1 MCVKGDDGIIKMA
14 LCKDRLLS
22 SRKKRAYRCCCCFLF
37 CGGFLIVVVVVQF
50 RYTGILGGSMI
61 HKQSISFRNG
71 AVAVAIA
78 DVAQRAHSNRH
89 FFYIALV
96 VVHAAAAQHIK

>member
-22 SRKKRAYRCCCCFLF
+22 SRKKRAYRCCCCCFLF

-71 AVAVAIA
+71 AAVAVAS
-78 DVAQRAHSNRH
+78 AHRNARRVKKS
-89 FFYIALV
+89 F
-96 VVHAAAAQHIK
+96 